1 MDFTLSKRE
10 QDFRDE
16 VELFLKEELP
26 PNWAEESLYWPGGYG
41 TIPMC
46 EAEYAAFCR
55 QFWRK
60 LGKKGWLSIGW
71 PGDKHTHVEQAIF
84 GDLTGYYRAPAGN
97 IATTI
102 GAPTILLF
110 GSEEMKKEWIPR
122 IARGE
127 VSFWLAYSEPNA
139 GSDLASLQTS
149 AVEDGDNLIING
161 NKTWSSGAHI
171 SDCAWMVVRTDP
183 KAPSRYQGI
192 SLIIVPN
199 DTPGITIHPLINI
212 CGVHSFN
219 EVYFDNVRVPKKLI
233 VGEVNQGWYYLMVA
247 LGFERLFTPL
257 GNFRRTFEELVQYTK
272 ETKRNGESLSK
283 NPLVR
288 NKLADM
294 AIRMEIVNMYY
305 WHTAWLMDKGLSSDT
320 DASILKLISTELSRD
335 LAFTAMDIMGP
346 YGQLAT
352 DSRWAPLNGR
362 VYLGYLD
369 CISAI
374 VGAGTSEIQR
384 NIIAQRGLGLPRK

>member
-1 MDFTLSKRE
+1 MDFGLSKQE
-10 QDFRDE
+10 QGFRDE

-26 PNWAEESLYWPGGYG
+26 PNWAEESLHWPAGYG
-41 TIPMC
+41 TLPVF
-46 EAEYAAFCR
+46 EAEYDAFCR

-60 LGKKGWLSIGW
+60 LGKRGWLGIGW
-71 PGDKHTHVEQAIF
+71 PGDKHTHIEQAIF
-84 GDLTGYYRAPAGN
+84 NDLTSYYRAPAGN
-97 IATTI
+97 VATLI

-110 GSEEMKKEWIPR
+110 GSEEMKKEWIPG

-161 NKTWSSGAHI
+161 NKIWSSGAHI

-183 KAPSRYQGI
+183 KALSRYQGI

-199 DTPGITIHPLINI
+199 DMPGITIHPLMNI
-212 CGVHSFN
+212 CGIHSFN
-219 EVYFDNVRVPKKLI
+219 EVYFDNVRIPKRFI

-247 LGFERLFTPL
+247 LGFERLAVPL
-257 GNFRRTFEELVQYTK
+257 GNFRKTFEELVQYTK
-272 ETKRNGESLSK
+272 ETKRNAKSLSK
-283 NPLVR
+283 DPLVR
-288 NKLADM
+288 NKLVDI
-294 AIRMEIVNMYY
+294 AIRMEIVNRYY
-305 WHTAWLMDKGLSSDT
+305 WHTAWLSDKGVSSDT

-335 LAFTAMDIMGP
+335 LAFAAMDIMGL
-346 YGQLAT
+346 YGQLAP

>member
-1 MDFTLSKRE
+1 
-10 QDFRDE
+10 
-16 VELFLKEELP
+16 
-26 PNWAEESLYWPGGYG
+26 
-41 TIPMC
+41 
-46 EAEYAAFCR
+46 
-55 QFWRK
+55 
-60 LGKKGWLSIGW
+60 
-71 PGDKHTHVEQAIF
+71 
-84 GDLTGYYRAPAGN
+84 
-97 IATTI
+97 
-102 GAPTILLF
+102 
-110 GSEEMKKEWIPR
+110 
-122 IARGE
+122 
-127 VSFWLAYSEPNA
+127 
-139 GSDLASLQTS
+139 
-149 AVEDGDNLIING
+149 
-161 NKTWSSGAHI
+161 
-171 SDCAWMVVRTDP
+171 
-183 KAPSRYQGI
+183 
-192 SLIIVPN
+192 
-199 DTPGITIHPLINI
+199 
-212 CGVHSFN
+212 
-219 EVYFDNVRVPKKLI
+219 
-233 VGEVNQGWYYLMVA
+233 MVA